1 MECLMS
7 RLLGAAVLLA
17 LVAGCA
23 TAKTE
28 ATAEPAVTYTV
39 VEQDAS
45 IPFANTVRGFRVGK
59 DEQRSLLIEGG
70 DGNWYRAELRDHC
83 RRYLPWENAIGLD
96 TGPLNRFD
104 KFSTVIVDGVRCQ
117 VVRVDEIA
125 DPDAPAQ
132 PAAQPAT

>member
-1 MECLMS
+1 MKF
-7 RLLGAAVLLA
+7 LLAAAALA

-23 TAKTE
+23 TAQTE
-28 ATAEPAVTYTV
+28 ASSEPKVVYTV
-39 VEQDAS
+39 VDDDAS
-45 IPFANTVRGFRVGK
+45 IPFANNVRGFRVGK

-70 DGNWYRAELRDHC
+70 DGNWYRAELRDSC

-104 KFSTVIVDGVRCQ
+104 RFSTVIVDGVRCQ

-125 DPDAPAQ
+125 DPDAPSQ
-132 PAAQPAT
+132 PAEKPAA